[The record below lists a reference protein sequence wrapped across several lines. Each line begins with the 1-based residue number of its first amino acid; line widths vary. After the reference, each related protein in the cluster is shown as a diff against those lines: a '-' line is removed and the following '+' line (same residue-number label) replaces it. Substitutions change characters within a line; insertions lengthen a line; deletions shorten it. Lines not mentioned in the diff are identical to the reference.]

1 MKVIAYLF
9 AVAAVASISLLAA
22 PAVSAQAEP
31 AMNWAGDAE
40 GGAPYQFPD
49 PRNPSKI
56 IGFEVDIAEALA
68 QRLGKSP
75 HFVQNQ
81 WDGLVAGLERGEYDM
96 VIAGL
101 EITPERLEKINFSTP
116 YYYSTLSLTVRLDE
130 TRIRKPEDLSGH
142 RVGTLKATLAER
154 YLLKMPSVDVP
165 TYDNQLHP
173 YMDLMLGRL
182 DAVVLDTPIALYY
195 AYSPQMRN
203 VELPAE
209 KFPIAI
215 GIRKADPAL
224 LAKVNAA
231 LESMKNDGTLK
242 AIYQRWGMYNAATA
256 DYLGDKQPVS
266 NPNPVRYEEY
276 LQAVQTQRTFMER
289 IAQYGSFLPLLL
301 RGAAMTIMLSCAAM
315 AIAVALGL
323 GLAVARA
330 FGSRAVVWPVVAFIE
345 VIRGTP
351 LLIQLFIIFYGLPT
365 IGIKLSPF
373 WAAVIGLGINYS
385 AYEAEN
391 YRAGIQSIPKGHHDA
406 AMALGLS
413 RGQTIRR
420 IVLPQAVRLVI
431 PPVTNDFIAL
441 LKDSSLVSVITM
453 VELTKVY
460 GELASTYYDYI
471 GLGLLTASIYFLMGL
486 PIARLSRFL
495 ETRLAYMKV

>member
-9 AVAAVASISLLAA
+9 TVLAVLGTLGITA
-22 PAVSAQAEP
+22 PLFAETKP
-31 AMNWAGDAE
+31 VMNWAGDAE

-68 QRLGKSP
+68 QRLGRQAN
-75 HFVQNQ
+75 FIQNQ
-81 WDGLVAGLERGEYDM
+81 WDGLVAGLDRNEYDM

-101 EITPERLEKINFSTP
+101 EVTPERLEKINFSTP

-130 TRIRKPEDLSGH
+130 TRIRKAEDLSGH
-142 RVGTLKATLAER
+142 RVGTLKDTLAER
-154 YLLKMPSVDVP
+154 YLNEMANVDVP

-203 VELPAE
+203 VELTSV

-215 GIRKADPAL
+215 GIRKADTAL
-224 LAKVNAA
+224 LASVNTA
-231 LESMKNDGTLK
+231 LESMKSDGTLK
-242 AIYQRWGMYNAATA
+242 SIYQRWGMYNSATA
-256 DYLGDKQPVS
+256 DYLNDRQPVT
-266 NPNPVRYEEY
+266 NPDPIRYQEY
-276 LQAVQTQRTFMER
+276 LQAVQTQRSFIDR
-289 IAQYGSFLPLLL
+289 LRQYWSFLPLLL
-301 RGAAMTIMLSCAAM
+301 RGAGMTIALSCAAM
-315 AIAVALGL
+315 TLAVSLGL
-323 GLAVARA
+323 GLAVARV
-330 FGSRAVVWPVVAFIE
+330 FGSRAIVWPVITFIE
-345 VIRGTP
+345 IIRGTP

-365 IGIKLSPF
+365 IGIRLSPF
-373 WAAVIGLGINYS
+373 WAAVLGLGLNYS

-391 YRAGIQSIPKGHHDA
+391 YRAGIQAIPKGHHDA
-406 AMALGLS
+406 ATALGLT
-413 RGQTIRR
+413 RAQTIRR
-420 IVLPQAVRLVI
+420 IVLPQAIRLVI

-471 GLGLLTASIYFLMGL
+471 GLGILTAAVYFVMGFQLHVSPSI
-486 PIARLSRFL
+486 SRPGWH
-495 ETRLAYMKV
+495 T

>member
-1 MKVIAYLF
+1 MKVIAYLLATLLAVFTCPGF
-9 AVAAVASISLLAA
+9 ARVAA
-22 PAVSAQAEP
+22 AQNKP

-49 PRNPSKI
+49 PRDPSKI
-56 IGFEVDIAEALA
+56 IGFEVDIAKALA
-68 QRLGKSP
+68 DRIGKTP
-75 HFVQNQ
+75 NFIQNQ
-81 WDGLVAGLERGEYDM
+81 WDGLVPGLERGEYEM

-130 TRIRKPEDLSGH
+130 SRIRKAEDLSNH
-142 RVGTLKATLAER
+142 RVGTLKATFAER
-154 YLLKMPSVDVP
+154 YLHDLDNVDVP

-173 YMDLMLGRL
+173 YLDLMLGRL
-182 DAVVLDTPIALYY
+182 DAVLLDTPIALYY

-203 VELPAE
+203 VELTTV

-215 GIRKADPAL
+215 GIRKSDTAL
-224 LAKVNAA
+224 LTQVNQA
-231 LESMKNDGTLK
+231 LEVMKRDGTLK
-242 AIYQRWGMYNAATA
+242 SIYQNWGMYNAATA
-256 DYLGDKQPVS
+256 DYLGDKEPAS
-266 NPNPVRYEEY
+266 NTNPVQLQEY
-276 LQAVQTQRTFMER
+276 LKAVQTQHTLVER
-289 IAQYGSFLPLLL
+289 LEQYWSFLPLLL
-301 RGAAMTIMLSCAAM
+301 RGALMT
-315 AIAVALGL
+315 VALSFVSMGL
-323 GLAVARA
+323 AISLGLLLAVARS
-330 FGSRAVVWPVVAFIE
+330 FGSRIVAWPAIAFIE
-345 VIRGTP
+345 IIRGTP

-373 WAAVIGLGINYS
+373 WAAVLGLGMNYS

-391 YRAGIQSIPKGHHDA
+391 YRAGIQAIPRGHHDA
-406 AMALGLS
+406 ATALGLT
-413 RGQTIRR
+413 RWQTIRK
-420 IVLPQAVRLVI
+420 IVLPQAVRMVI

-460 GELASTYYDYI
+460 NELASTYYDYI
-471 GLGLLTASIYFLMGL
+471 GLGLLAATIYFIMGL

-495 ETRLAYMKV
+495 EARLAYMKV

>member
-1 MKVIAYLF
+1 
-9 AVAAVASISLLAA
+9 
-22 PAVSAQAEP
+22 
-31 AMNWAGDAE
+31 MNWAGDAE

-56 IGFEVDIAEALA
+56 IGFEVDIAQALA
-68 QRLGKSP
+68 GRLGRTAN
-75 HFVQNQ
+75 FVQNQ
-81 WDGLVAGLERGEYDM
+81 WDGLVPGLERGEYDM

-101 EITPERLEKINFSTP
+101 EITPERLEKIHFSTP

-130 TRIRKPEDLSGH
+130 TRIRKPEDLPGH

-154 YLLKMPSVDVP
+154 YLNEMSSVDVP

-195 AYSPQMRN
+195 AYSPQMHN
-203 VELPAE
+203 VELTSV

-215 GIRKADPAL
+215 GIRKTDTAL
-224 LAKVNAA
+224 LRDVNTA
-231 LESMKNDGTLK
+231 LESMKTDGTLK
-242 AIYQRWGMYNAATA
+242 AIYQRWGMYNSATA
-256 DYLGDKQPVS
+256 DYLGDKQPVT
-266 NPNPVRYEEY
+266 NPDPVRYQEY
-276 LQAVQTQRTFMER
+276 LEAVQTQRTFIDR
-289 IAQYGSFLPLLL
+289 IVQYWTFLPLLL
-301 RGAAMTIMLSCAAM
+301 RGAAMTIALSLAAM
-315 AIAVALGL
+315 TLAVSLGL
-323 GLAVARA
+323 ALAVARV
-330 FGSRAVVWPVVAFIE
+330 FGSRAIVWPVVAFIE
-345 VIRGTP
+345 IIRGTP

-365 IGIKLSPF
+365 IGIRLSPF
-373 WAAVIGLGINYS
+373 WAAVLGLGLNYS

-391 YRAGIQSIPKGHHDA
+391 YRAGIQSIPRGHHDA
-406 AMALGLS
+406 ATALGLT
-413 RGQTIRR
+413 RAQTIRK

-471 GLGLLTASIYFLMGL
+471 GLGILTASVYFVMGL

-495 ETRLAYMKV
+495 EARLAYMKV

>member
-1 MKVIAYLF
+1 M
-9 AVAAVASISLLAA
+9 
-22 PAVSAQAEP
+22 Q
-31 AMNWAGDAE
+31 
-40 GGAPYQFPD
+40 D
-49 PRNPSKI
+49 PRDPAKT

-68 QRLGKSP
+68 TRMGKTAN
-75 HFVQNQ
+75 FVQNQ
-81 WDGLVAGLERGEYDM
+81 WDGLVPGLERGEYDM

-101 EITPERLEKINFSTP
+101 EITPERLAKINFSTP
-116 YYYSTLSLTVRLDE
+116 YYYSTLSLTVRQDE
-130 TRIRKPEDLSGH
+130 TRIRKPEDLGGH
-142 RVGTLKATLAER
+142 RVGTLKATLAQR
-154 YLLKMPSVDVP
+154 YLNDMTNVDVP

-173 YMDLMLGRL
+173 YLDLMLGRL

-203 VELPAE
+203 VELTSV

-215 GIRKADPAL
+215 GIRKSDPEL
-224 LAKVNAA
+224 LMEVNSA
-231 LESMKNDGTLK
+231 LESMKADGTLK
-242 AIYQRWGMYNAATA
+242 SIYQLWGMYNAATA
-256 DYLGDKQPVS
+256 EYLGDKGPIT

-276 LQAVQTQRTFMER
+276 LQAQETRRTFVER
-289 IAQYGSFLPLLL
+289 LEQYRSLLPLLL
-301 RGAAMTIMLSCAAM
+301 KGAAMTIAISCAAM
-315 AIAVALGL
+315 LLAVSLGL
-323 GLAVARA
+323 ALAVARVY
-330 FGSRAVVWPVVAFIE
+330 GTRMIVWPVIAFIE

-365 IGIKLSPF
+365 IGIRLSPF
-373 WAAVIGLGINYS
+373 WAAVIGLGVNYS

-391 YRAGIQSIPKGHHDA
+391 YRAGIQAIPKGHHDA
-406 AMALGLS
+406 ATALGLT
-413 RGQTIRR
+413 RAQTIRK

-460 GELASTYYDYI
+460 GELASTYFDYI
-471 GLGLLTASIYFLMGL
+471 GLGLLTAAIYFVMGL
-486 PIARLSRFL
+486 PIARFSKFL

>member
-1 MKVIAYLF
+1 
-9 AVAAVASISLLAA
+9 
-22 PAVSAQAEP
+22 
-31 AMNWAGDAE
+31 MNWAGDAE
-40 GGAPYQFPD
+40 GGAPYQLPD
-49 PRNPSKI
+49 PNDPSKI

-68 QRLGKSP
+68 KRMGRSA

-81 WDGLVAGLERGEYDM
+81 WDGLVPGLERSEYDM

-101 EITPERLEKINFSTP
+101 EITPERLAKINFSTP
-116 YYYSTLSLTVRLDE
+116 YYYSTLSLTVRQDE
-130 TRIRKPEDLSGH
+130 PRIRKPEDLSGH
-142 RVGTLKATLAER
+142 RVGTLKATLAQR
-154 YLLKMPSVDVP
+154 YLNEMPNVEVP

-173 YMDLMLGRL
+173 YLDLMLGRL

-203 VELPAE
+203 VELASV

-215 GIRKADPAL
+215 GIRKADTAL
-224 LAKVNAA
+224 LAEVNAA
-231 LESMKNDGTLK
+231 LESMKADGTLK
-242 AIYQRWGMYNAATA
+242 SIYQQWGMYNSATA
-256 DYLGDKQPVS
+256 DYLGDREPVT
-266 NPNPVRYEEY
+266 NPNPIRYEEY
-276 LQAVQTQRTFMER
+276 LKAQETQHTFLER
-289 IAQYGSFLPLLL
+289 LEQYWSLLPLLL
-301 RGAAMTIMLSCAAM
+301 RGAGMTIALSCFAM
-315 AIAVALGL
+315 ILAVSLGL
-323 GLAVARA
+323 GLAVARVY
-330 FGSRAVVWPVVAFIE
+330 GSRLVVWPVITFIE
-345 VIRGTP
+345 IIRGTP

-365 IGIKLSPF
+365 IGIRLSPC
-373 WAAVIGLGINYS
+373 WAAVIGLGVNYS

-406 AMALGLS
+406 ATALGLS
-413 RGQTIRR
+413 RSQTIRR

-460 GELASTYYDYI
+460 GELASTYFDYI
-471 GLGLLTASIYFLMGL
+471 GLGLLTAAIYFVMGL
-486 PIARLSRFL
+486 PIARFSKFL